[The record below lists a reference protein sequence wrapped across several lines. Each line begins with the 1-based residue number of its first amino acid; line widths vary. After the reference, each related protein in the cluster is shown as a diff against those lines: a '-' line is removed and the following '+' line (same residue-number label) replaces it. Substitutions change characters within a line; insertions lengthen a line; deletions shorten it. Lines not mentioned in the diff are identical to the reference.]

1 MNKHKSFGFF
11 SVFDRKKKNR
21 KPKPKLFGFGTE
33 IFGFGKT
40 NKDVF
45 VYTNLRMAS
54 TVCAIE
60 IDHIFLNYI
69 IR

>member
-33 IFGFGKT
+33 IFGPKFSVSARLPESMQIKPW
-40 NKDVF
+40 K
-45 VYTNLRMAS
+45 NLFILQLKS
-54 TVCAIE
+54 E
-60 IDHIFLNYI
+60 KKHE
-69 IR
+69 

>member
-33 IFGFGKT
+33 IFGPKFS
-40 NKDVF
+40 VSARLF
-45 VYTNLRMAS
+45 
-54 TVCAIE
+54 I
-60 IDHIFLNYI
+60 IPPLN
-69 IR
+69 